1 MHKPK
6 RSIPFTLGGEAL
18 INSCHFFSFIHCQH
32 TCTWNS
38 PTTLSPC
45 PLLIDVRCELD
56 ADEFLKNCCDQ
67 HCRRVLCRRRW
78 IRSGLLLEFIIR
90 EFSFP
95 SFVTLKTWQIST
107 KNKVEQKQKFPKHS
121 QILKYVFQ
129 VITIFMF
136 NTFWYCSPHHLQ

>member
-1 MHKPK
+1 
-6 RSIPFTLGGEAL
+6 
-18 INSCHFFSFIHCQH
+18 
-32 TCTWNS
+32 
-38 PTTLSPC
+38 
-45 PLLIDVRCELD
+45 
-56 ADEFLKNCCDQ
+56 
-67 HCRRVLCRRRW
+67 VLCRRRW